1 MKKFI
6 KISVL
11 ILILAVF
18 VLTIVYLYRKS
29 QVKPV
34 VYQTEKPFITNITVR
49 PLPQAQ
55 SSQEGNRD
63 KPQVSG
69 IVEEVLCWQERK
81 YDRGISLQ
89 G

>member
-11 ILILAVF
+11 VLILAIF
-18 VLTIVYLYRKS
+18 VITIVYLYRKS

-34 VYQTEKPFITNITVR
+34 VFQTEKPFITNITKKTVATGSVIPR
-49 PLPQAQ
+49 K
-55 SSQEGNRD
+55 EIEI

-69 IVEEVLCWQERK
+69 IVE
-81 YDRGISLQ
+81 
-89 G
+89 